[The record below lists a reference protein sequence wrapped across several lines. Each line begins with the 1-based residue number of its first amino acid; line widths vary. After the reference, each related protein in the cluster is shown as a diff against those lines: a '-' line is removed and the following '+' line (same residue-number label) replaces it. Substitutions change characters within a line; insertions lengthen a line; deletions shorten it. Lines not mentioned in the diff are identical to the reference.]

1 MRATGCWELSELH
14 TAWRHGGLDAVAAL
28 MAAPGQ
34 VTEQAVAGAAES
46 RSTRPVMT
54 RPPVGDGDDRSSA
67 GGMARPRRVLVHP
80 SGFRQSPYADIKPP
94 GDDAAATR
102 QAVARQDEARRA
114 AEREGG
120 RSREPPRKLWH
131 SSPGSSGR

>member
-1 MRATGCWELSELH
+1 
-14 TAWRHGGLDAVAAL
+14 
-28 MAAPGQ
+28 MAATSSTTP
-34 VTEQAVAGAAES
+34 VTDLSVAGAAES
-46 RSTRPVMT
+46 RSSRPVMA
-54 RPPVGDGDDRSSA
+54 RPPAAGLPTGASVAVYEPREAGAGGAA
-67 GGMARPRRVLVHP
+67 GGMSSPSHVTRRVLVHP

-102 QAVARQDEARRA
+102 QAVARQDEARRT

-120 RSREPPRKLWH
+120 GRSREAPRKLWH

>member
-1 MRATGCWELSELH
+1 MARPPAAGLPTGASV
-14 TAWRHGGLDAVAAL
+14 AVYE
-28 MAAPGQ
+28 PR
-34 VTEQAVAGAAES
+34 EAGAGGA
-46 RSTRPVMT
+46 
-54 RPPVGDGDDRSSA
+54 A
-67 GGMARPRRVLVHP
+67 GGMSSPSHVTRRVLVHP

-120 RSREPPRKLWH
+120 GRGGGHSGEAPRKLWH